1 MSEAAET
8 PGEAQGSS
16 GKRKKA
22 PAIAPE
28 RVGYSDARERLLQ
41 ATSDLMC
48 DLDTINV
55 SIRDVAERS
64 QLNSSLIKYY
74 FGNKDRLLLEVAE
87 HDILPVIT
95 EMRSVADGPGS
106 AEERLRRLIRIMVVA
121 LHRYPYINRLLMA
134 MLRDYAPQHSQMIA
148 DDLAAPLIACVV
160 DVLDQ
165 GMAAGEFRPHNS
177 SFLWHSLAGACTQI
191 FSVQGSLRYVNQRG
205 PLNEDE
211 RDEYGAQVTTIFLEG
226 LRAQR

>member
-1 MSEAAET
+1 MNEADET
-8 PGEAQGSS
+8 AGKAQGPL

-28 RVGYSDARERLLQ
+28 RVGYSDARERLLR
-41 ATSDLMC
+41 AASDLMC

-87 HDILPVIT
+87 HDILPVIA
-95 EMRSVADGPGS
+95 EMRSVAGGPGN
-106 AEERLRRLIRIMVVA
+106 AEERLRALIRIMVVA
-121 LHRYPYINRLLMA
+121 IHRYPYINRLLMA
-134 MLRDYAPQHSQMIA
+134 MLRDFAPVHSQMIA
-148 DDLAAPLIACVV
+148 DDLAKPLNDCVM
-160 DVLDQ
+160 DVLNQ
-165 GMAAGEFRPHNS
+165 GIATGEFRPHNPT
-177 SFLWHSLAGACTQI
+177 FLWHSLAGACTQI

-205 PLNEDE
+205 PLTADE
-211 RDEYGAQVTTIFLEG
+211 RDEYGAEVTTIFLEG